1 VAAARS
7 ALDVQGTRDGH
18 KPQVSSTRPAPL
30 ATDQAPE
37 RLRFHTAINNMSQGL
52 CFFDGAQRLIVC
64 NELYATMYGLTPE
77 LCRPGTSL
85 GAVVDSRY
93 AAGTVP
99 HMDRDAYLAWR
110 AGIGHSSVASE
121 STVELRNGRT
131 FLIRHQP
138 MPDGGWVATH
148 EDVTERRRQ
157 AAAIERMAH
166 HDALTG
172 LPNRAMFRER
182 LDTALRNAQ
191 APGEANAVALLLID
205 LDHFKA
211 VNDTLGHPVGD
222 ALLRAVAERLSS
234 CVRDCDL
241 VARLGGDEFA
251 ILQIGALPSGAT
263 AALADRVVAVLAEPF
278 EVQGQRIQSGAS
290 AGAALALQHG
300 NDTDELLSHADMA
313 LYDAK
318 SGGRGRHRVFTR
330 EMGARATER
339 RTLEADLRVALE
351 RGEFEL
357 AYQPIVR
364 QAGAP
369 QVVAFE
375 ALLRWN
381 QPRRGLVM
389 PDTFIPIAEEIGVI
403 ASLGAWV
410 LHTAFAEAMQW
421 PGEVAVAVN
430 LSPLQFVMPGE
441 LVGVVRAALRSSNL
455 PPRRVELEITE
466 SVLLVENA
474 TNVATLHAL
483 RALGVRVCLDDFG
496 VGYSSLSYLRSFPFH
511 KIKIDRSFVADMT
524 THADAAA
531 IVGAITALAHSL
543 RMQVTAEG
551 VDDERQIARL
561 RAFGCDELQGYY
573 LSPPRPAAELP
584 AVMAKL
590 ERRFDHSG
598 VSG

>member
-1 VAAARS
+1 
-7 ALDVQGTRDGH
+7 
-18 KPQVSSTRPAPL
+18 
-30 ATDQAPE
+30 
-37 RLRFHTAINNMSQGL
+37 
-52 CFFDGAQRLIVC
+52 
-64 NELYATMYGLTPE
+64 
-77 LCRPGTSL
+77 
-85 GAVVDSRY
+85 
-93 AAGTVP
+93 
-99 HMDRDAYLAWR
+99 
-110 AGIGHSSVASE
+110 
-121 STVELRNGRT
+121 
-131 FLIRHQP
+131 

-172 LPNRAMFRER
+172 LPIRAMFRER
-182 LDTALRNAQ
+182 LDTPLRNAR

-211 VNDTLGHPVGD
+211 VNDTLEHPVGD
-222 ALLRAVAERLSS
+222 ALLRAVAERLSG

-241 VARLGGDEFA
+241 VAGLGGDEFA
-251 ILQIGALPSGAT
+251 ILQIGALSSGAT
-263 AALADRVVAVLAEPF
+263 AALADRVVAALAEPF
-278 EVQGQRIQSGAS
+278 GVQGQRIQSGAS
-290 AGAALALQHG
+290 AGAALALSHG
-300 NDTDELLSHADMA
+300 NNTDELLSHADMA

-330 EMGARATER
+330 ETGAHAAER

-357 AYQPIVR
+357 AYQPIER
-364 QAGAP
+364 QTSVP

-389 PDTFIPIAEEIGVI
+389 PDTFKPIAEESGVI

-410 LHTAFAEAMQW
+410 RRTAFAEAMRW

-430 LSPLQFVMPGE
+430 LSPLQFVMPGG
-441 LVGVVRAALRSSNL
+441 LVGVVRAMLRSSNL
-455 PPRRVELEITE
+455 PPQRVELEITE
-466 SVLLVENA
+466 SVLLIENA
-474 TNVATLHAL
+474 SNVATLHAL
-483 RALGVRVCLDDFG
+483 RALSARVGLDDFG
-496 VGYSSLSYLRSFPFH
+496 VGYWSLSYLRSFAFH
-511 KIKIDRSFVADMT
+511 KIEIDRSFVADMT

-531 IVGAITALAHSL
+531 IVGAITALAPRL

-561 RAFGCDELQGYY
+561 RAFGCDELQGYS